1 MESYFKLTEGILS
14 EYGLLFKGFFMARI
28 LFLIFKAF
36 SPKSGTRQGS
46 QLSPLLFNFVS
57 ERLADEIKHEK

>member
-1 MESYFKLTEGILS
+1 
-14 EYGLLFKGFFMARI
+14 MARI